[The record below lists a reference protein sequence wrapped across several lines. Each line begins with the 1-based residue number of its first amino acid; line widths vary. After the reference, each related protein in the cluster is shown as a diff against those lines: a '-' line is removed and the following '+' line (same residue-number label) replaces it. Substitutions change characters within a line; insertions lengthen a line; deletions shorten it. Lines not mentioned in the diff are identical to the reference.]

1 MDYYIKKED
10 VLKLISEEYYDKF
23 EFESDADE
31 LLVDIDLMEEVEL

>member
-10 VLKLISEEYYDKF
+10 VLKLISEKYYDKF

-31 LLVDIDLMEEVEL
+31 LLADIDSMEEVEL